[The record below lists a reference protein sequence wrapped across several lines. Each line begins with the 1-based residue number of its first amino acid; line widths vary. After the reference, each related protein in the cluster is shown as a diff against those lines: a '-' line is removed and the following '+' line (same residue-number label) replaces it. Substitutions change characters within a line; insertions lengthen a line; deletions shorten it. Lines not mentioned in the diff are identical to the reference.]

1 VNSWSPAWSPA
12 CNVFKDERGIT
23 VQLALP
29 GMDANQID
37 VQVEHNFLRVKGERK
52 HEESEKRRWYRQGI
66 EAGAFT
72 CTFKLPEWADRE
84 KSTAS
89 YKQGLLTM
97 TFTKREEAKPRTM
110 RIESQ

>member
-1 VNSWSPAWSPA
+1 MSRDNQLTVLFPEGSEESQIDRLLQEAVHSVNSWSPAWSPA
-12 CNVFKDERGIT
+12 CNVFEDERGIT

-72 CTFKLPEWADRE
+72 
-84 KSTAS
+84 
-89 YKQGLLTM
+89 
-97 TFTKREEAKPRTM
+97 
-110 RIESQ
+110 